1 MLAKFTAFSLPD
13 ISQDLNSESEDAEQV
28 LKKVKVDSL
37 SALVK
42 EISAAKITLEA
53 RATESLQSPLSATLT
68 ELDRVH
74 KAGLT
79 VSAVFTCLTC
89 LRHKNLLAIKQD
101 EEPSPAADADL
112 IKNTKKTAFLLQH
125 LFLTLDGASQHSL
138 ELPCQ
143 IAKETEYYKHRFGS
157 IVANMDLDASAA
169 QGSSAKSTANKPQ

>member
-1 MLAKFTAFSLPD
+1 MCAKFTALSLPD
-13 ISQDLNSESEDAEQV
+13 ISVDLNSESEDAEQV
-28 LKKVKVDSL
+28 LKKVNSNSL
-37 SALVK
+37 SELVK

-53 RATESLQSPLSATLT
+53 RATESLESPLSATLT
-68 ELDRVH
+68 ELNRVH

-112 IKNTKKTAFLLQH
+112 IKNSQKTAFLLQH

-138 ELPCQ
+138 ELPCH

-157 IVANMDLDASAA
+157 IVANMDAGAA
-169 QGSSAKSTANKPQ
+169 QGSSAKSTSKKSQ